1 MDCTLRFCSLH
12 KYVYH
17 TCTYKHTHCQFMHKC
32 THTDHSTLMH
42 SLGMRLTQMHT
53 HTCTASEEGGCDR
66 IHSMAVVISFPHVSS
81 ASSECSRENPISH
94 SCWRKWGSTRGA
106 AIGGAGELLAPGAP
120 PLAAALGLGS
130 LPALS
135 STNLASITYE
145 GKE

>member
-1 MDCTLRFCSLH
+1 M
-12 KYVYH
+12 YH
-17 TCTYKHTHCQFMHKC
+17 TCTYKHTLLS
-32 THTDHSTLMH
+32 THAQVHTHIFIPRPQYTYSEFGNETN
-42 SLGMRLTQMHT
+42 TNAHT